1 MTDVADAVIMVQLFG
16 ELWKSGVVMVATS
29 NRAPE
34 ELYLDG
40 INRPYFLPFI
50 DLLKRQC
57 LVIDM
62 DSERDHRQ
70 SFETIQGAYFY
81 PLNG

>member
-1 MTDVADAVIMVQLFG
+1 MVRLFG
-16 ELWKSGVVMVATS
+16 ELWSRGIVMVATS

-57 LVIDM
+57 VVIDM

-70 SFETIQGAYFY
+70 SFETVQGAYFY
-81 PLNG
+81 PLNR